1 MDECNAISVGELGL
15 QWLGTSVHG
24 SVVAKFENSLYAR
37 FESDVFVCI
46 GAQAIGAGPLNVLLD
61 AGDWLRV
68 DAVPLGERVEA
79 HAGALEIGH
88 RVRVALTG
96 ATPWRPRRAGAAPD
110 TVRQNLR
117 TLLPIAQR
125 MAPGMGLSRLAF
137 APASGGDA
145 DPLVAFARPAW
156 DALEA
161 WLACCAAPG
170 WKGDAP
176 APLTSRLIGL
186 GPGLTPSG
194 DDVFCGVLIA
204 LDLLERDRAAAA
216 LWSWLLPQLEQRT
229 SALSAAH
236 LRAAAMGQGHAA
248 LHAVLECL
256 GDDATASDEA
266 LRALG
271 QVGHSSGWDALAG
284 ALLACRAHAA
294 QEATSRIASSA
305 A

>member
-1 MDECNAISVGELGL
+1 MDEVNAVSAGELGL
-15 QWLGTSVHG
+15 QRLGTSAHG
-24 SVVAKFENSLYAR
+24 SVVARFEHSLYAR

-46 GAQAIGAGPLNVLLD
+46 GARAIGAGPLNVLLD
-61 AGDWLRV
+61 AGDWLRMG
-68 DAVPLGERVEA
+68 AVPLGERVEA
-79 HAGALEIGH
+79 CACALDFGH

-96 ATPWRPRRAGAAPD
+96 ATPWRPRRGAAAPD
-110 TVRQNLR
+110 TVLQNLR

-125 MAPGMGLSRLAF
+125 MAPEGGLSRLAF
-137 APASGGDA
+137 APPSGCDA

-156 DALEA
+156 DALES
-161 WLACCAAPG
+161 WLTCGAAPG
-170 WKGDAP
+170 WAADAP
-176 APLTSRLIGL
+176 APLASRLIGL

-204 LDLLERDRAAAA
+204 LDLLGRDRAAAA

-236 LRAAAMGQGHAA
+236 LRAAAMRQGHSA

-256 GDDATASDEA
+256 ADDASALDEA
-266 LRALG
+266 LRVLG

-284 ALLACRAHAA
+284 VLLACRAHAA

>member
-1 MDECNAISVGELGL
+1 MDELNAVSAGELGL
-15 QWLGTSVHG
+15 QRLGTSAHG

-61 AGDWLRV
+61 AGDWLRM
-68 DAVPLGERVEA
+68 DAVPLGERVA
-79 HAGALEIGH
+79 ARAGALDFGH
-88 RVRVALTG
+88 RVRVALIG
-96 ATPWRPRRAGAAPD
+96 ATPWRPRRAAAAPD
-110 TVRQNLR
+110 SVLQSLR

-125 MAPGMGLSRLAF
+125 MAPEMGLSRLAF
-137 APASGGDA
+137 APPGGGEA
-145 DPLVAFARPAW
+145 DPLAAFARPAW
-156 DALEA
+156 DALES
-161 WLACCAAPG
+161 WLTRCAAPG
-170 WKGDAP
+170 WEGDAP

-204 LDLLERDRAAAA
+204 LDLLGRDRAAAA
-216 LWSWLLPQLEQRT
+216 LRSWLLPQLEQRT

-236 LRAAAMGQGHAA
+236 LRAAATGQGHSA
-248 LHAVLECL
+248 LHAVLECPV
-256 GDDATASDEA
+256 DDASALDEA
-266 LRALG
+266 LRVLG

-284 ALLACRAHAA
+284 VLLACRAYAA